1 MRGGHPVSRS
11 PPSNRLALAL
21 TINQSV
27 WNLAVDCFAG
37 HCYISHQITLGASQ
51 LQIPVRLASAEQILI
66 NFRRDLSSND
76 ALNHWVAETASG
88 LVKILTNDA
97 GQILDVQLPE
107 DIISTCEEIG
117 EAFIQVLAERSIQEV
132 GGIEVTHEK
141 SNSEQSEPFPYD
153 PEFIRVDTK
162 PFNISLV
169 YDMINDGD
177 INLSPDFQRQFVWT
191 DVGARS
197 RLIESIMLRIPLPV
211 FYLAQDHA
219 GRLQVVDGLQRLTV
233 IKQFLDN
240 ELRLRDLEYLK
251 GEEGKVF
258 RHDDPNRCID
268 QRFRKRIMQ
277 TQIMMNIIDP
287 QTPADV
293 KFDIF
298 KRINQGGRPLNAQE
312 IRNCMSTP
320 ETRQFLHTLSRS
332 PNFLQATCSSVG
344 TVRMQDQ
351 EIALRFTAFRLAEL
365 RLQNP
370 YLGNMERF
378 LDQTIEALNQD
389 TELQEKLITPF
400 ERSMR
405 NCAHLFGSFAFR
417 KCSEKDLM
425 PGARRRLMN
434 NSLFTTWSVVLA
446 EYDEERIQKVEPGA
460 FAILVA
466 TELDT
471 DSEYYDSVSVGTNDR
486 RRLRYAFEKART
498 ICRDHIG

>member
-1 MRGGHPVSRS
+1 M
-11 PPSNRLALAL
+11 
-21 TINQSV
+21 
-27 WNLAVDCFAG
+27 
-37 HCYISHQITLGASQ
+37 
-51 LQIPVRLASAEQILI
+51 QIPARLASGEQILI
-66 NFRRDLSSND
+66 DLHQSSSSTD
-76 ALNHWVAETASG
+76 AVNRWLAETASG
-88 LVKILTNDA
+88 FLEITTNDS

-107 DIISTCEEIG
+107 GLISTAEEIG
-117 EAFIQVLAERSIQEV
+117 EAFIQILAERSIQEV
-132 GGIEVTHEK
+132 GGIEVTDENP
-141 SNSEQSEPFPYD
+141 NSDASEPFPYD

-211 FYLAQDHA
+211 FYLAQDQS
-219 GRLQVVDGLQRLTV
+219 GRLHVVDGLQRLTV

-240 ELRLRDLEYLK
+240 ELKLRDLEYLK
-251 GEEGKVF
+251 AEEGKIF
-258 RHDDPNRCID
+258 RHDDSNRCID

-312 IRNCMSTP
+312 IRNCMSAP
-320 ETRQFLHTLSRS
+320 ETRELLHTLSQS
-332 PNFLQATCSSVG
+332 PNFLNATSSSVG

-351 EIALRFTAFRLAEL
+351 EIVLRFVAFWLTEMKR
-365 RLQNP
+365 QNP

-378 LDQTIEALNQD
+378 LDQTVETLNRD
-389 TELQEKLITPF
+389 SSFRNELIVPF

-405 NCAHLFGSFAFR
+405 NCAHLFGAFSFR
-417 KCSEKDLM
+417 KCKIKDLL
-425 PGARRRLMN
+425 PGARRRLLN

-446 EYDEERIQKVEPGA
+446 EYDEDDVKKIEQGQFARILA
-460 FAILVA
+460 R
-466 TELDT
+466 ELDA
-471 DSEYYDSVSVGTNDR
+471 DIEYYDSVSVGTNDR
-486 RRLRYAFEKART
+486 RRLRYAFEKARS
-498 ICRDHIG
+498 ICTDHIV

>member
-1 MRGGHPVSRS
+1 MS
-11 PPSNRLALAL
+11 
-21 TINQSV
+21 
-27 WNLAVDCFAG
+27 
-37 HCYISHQITLGASQ
+37 
-51 LQIPVRLASAEQILI
+51 
-66 NFRRDLSSND
+66 
-76 ALNHWVAETASG
+76 
-88 LVKILTNDA
+88 
-97 GQILDVQLPE
+97 
-107 DIISTCEEIG
+107 EEIG
-117 EAFIQVLAERSIQEV
+117 STLDEISESFIEALAQRSIQEAA
-132 GGIEVTHEK
+132 GIEVTDE
-141 SNSEQSEPFPYD
+141 SADSSSEPFPYD

-211 FYLAQDHA
+211 FYLAQDHD

-251 GEEGKVF
+251 DEEGKVF
-258 RHDDPNRCID
+258 RHDNPNRCID

-312 IRNCMSTP
+312 IRNCMSSP
-320 ETRQFLHTLSRS
+320 ETRRLLHILSRS
-332 PNFLQATCSSVG
+332 PDFLQATCSSVG

-351 EIALRFTAFRLAEL
+351 EIALRFAAFRLAEL
-365 RLQNP
+365 GDQPP
-370 YLGNMERF
+370 YPGNMERF
-378 LDQTIEALNQD
+378 LDQTIETLNRNPD
-389 TELQEKLITPF
+389 SFNSLVPAF
-400 ERSMR
+400 GRSMR
-405 NCAHLFGSFAFR
+405 NSAHLFGSFAFR
-417 KCSEKDLM
+417 KCSPQDLL

-446 EYDEERIQKVEPGA
+446 ERDEEEVQAVAAGS
-460 FAILVA
+460 FAEVVA
-466 TELDT
+466 YELERDA
-471 DSEYYDSVSVGTNDR
+471 DYYDCVSVGTNDR
-486 RRLRYAFEKART
+486 RRLLYAFEKARG
-498 ICRDHIG
+498 ICVEHIG